1 MTNLTDRRLRVL
13 VLGSTGSIGTQAL
26 EVIAANP
33 DRFEVV
39 GLAAGGNNLDTLL
52 RQRAET
58 GVTNIAVAD
67 DEAAQR
73 AGDIP
78 YRGADAVTRLVEE
91 TEADVVLNAL
101 VGALGLRPTLAA
113 LQSGARLA
121 LANKESLVAGGPL
134 VVQAALPGQIV
145 PVDSEH
151 SALAQCLRGGTPD
164 EVAKL
169 LLTASGGPFRGWS
182 AADLEHVTPEQAG
195 AHPTWS
201 MGPMNTLNSASL
213 VNKGLELIETHLLFG
228 IPYDRIEVVVHPQS
242 IIHSMVTFIDGCT
255 IAQASPPDMKLPI
268 SLALGWPRRVPG
280 AAACCDFT
288 TAQTWDFEPLDAE
301 VFPAVELARHAG
313 EIGGC
318 MTAVYNAANEE
329 AAAAFLNGQI
339 GFPAIVGTIAEVLQ
353 GADQWALLPATVDD
367 VLDAQ
372 RWARER
378 ARRAVSGMA
387 SVGRHESTVA
397 IASAAKPGEAG
408 RHESTVAIASAAK
421 PGEAG
426 RHESTVAIASAAKPG
441 EAGRHELNVERS

>member
-1 MTNLTDRRLRVL
+1 MAVTDGAEIEIEIGEPSRAHRSVAGRRHNGWVTLSGDRPAERRQRVL

-26 EVIAANP
+26 QVIAANP
-33 DRFEVV
+33 QRFEVV
-39 GLAAGGNNLDTLL
+39 GLAAGGKNLDMLL
-52 RQRAET
+52 SQRAET

-67 DEAAQR
+67 AEAAER
-73 AGDIP
+73 AELSVPIP
-78 YRGADAVTRLVEE
+78 FTGPDAVTRLVEE

-113 LQSGARLA
+113 LESGARLA

-134 VVQAALPGQIV
+134 VLRAARPGQIV

-164 EVAKL
+164 EVDKL
-169 LLTASGGPFRGWS
+169 VLTASGGPFRGWT

-242 IIHSMVTFIDGCT
+242 IIHSMVTFVDGST

-268 SLALGWPRRVPG
+268 SLALGWPHRVPG
-280 AAACCDFT
+280 AASCCDFT
-288 TAQTWDFEPLDAE
+288 KASTWEFEPLDSE
-301 VFPAVELARHAG
+301 VFPAVELARQAG
-313 EIGGC
+313 AAGGC

-329 AAAAFLNGQI
+329 AAEAFLTGRI
-339 GFPAIVGTIAEVLQ
+339 GFPAIVGTVAAVLRAGDQWTAAPANVDEVLE
-353 GADQWALLPATVDD
+353 
-367 VLDAQ
+367 AQ

-378 ARRAVSGMA
+378 AQRAIATAGPVPVRVSGLA
-387 SVGRHESTVA
+387 
-397 IASAAKPGEAG
+397 
-408 RHESTVAIASAAK
+408 
-421 PGEAG
+421 
-426 RHESTVAIASAAKPG
+426 
-441 EAGRHELNVERS
+441 

>member
-1 MTNLTDRRLRVL
+1 MTIATPEGRLRVL

-26 EVIAANP
+26 EVIAAHP

-39 GLAAGGNNLDTLL
+39 GLAAGGANLDTLL

-67 DEAAQR
+67 ERAAQ
-73 AGDIP
+73 AADVP
-78 YRGADAVTRLVEE
+78 YRGPDAVTRLVED

-113 LQSGARLA
+113 LESGARLA

-134 VVQAALPGQIV
+134 VLRAARPGQIV

-151 SALAQCLRGGTPD
+151 SALAQCLRGGSPE

-169 LLTASGGPFRGWS
+169 VLTASGGPFRGWT
-182 AADLEHVTPEQAG
+182 AAQLEGVTPEQAG

-228 IPYDRIEVVVHPQS
+228 VPYDRIEVVVHPQS
-242 IIHSMVTFIDGCT
+242 IVHSMVTFVDGST

-268 SLALGWPRRVPG
+268 SLALGWPDRVPG
-280 AAACCDFT
+280 VAAPCDFS
-288 TAQTWDFEPLDAE
+288 TASSWDFEPLDGE
-301 VFPAVELARHAG
+301 VFPAVELARYAG
-313 EIGGC
+313 QTGGC
-318 MTAVYNAANEE
+318 MTAVYNAVNEE
-329 AAAAFLNGQI
+329 AAAAFLAGRV
-339 GFPAIVGTIAEVLQ
+339 GFPVIVKTIADVLHA
-353 GADQWALLPATVDD
+353 ADQWTVSPANVDE

-378 ARRAVSGMA
+378 ARRAVAHARPNEASVNASGM
-387 SVGRHESTVA
+387 V
-397 IASAAKPGEAG
+397 
-408 RHESTVAIASAAK
+408 
-421 PGEAG
+421 
-426 RHESTVAIASAAKPG
+426 
-441 EAGRHELNVERS
+441 

>member
-1 MTNLTDRRLRVL
+1 VSNPTAERRLRVL

-26 EVIAANP
+26 QVIAANP

-39 GLAAGGNNLDTLL
+39 GLAAGGANADALA

-58 GVTNIAVAD
+58 GVTNVAVAD
-67 DEAAQR
+67 EGAAQR
-73 AGDIP
+73 VGGVTFSGP
-78 YRGADAVTRLVEE
+78 DAAARLVEE

-101 VGALGLRPTLAA
+101 VGARGLRPTLAA
-113 LQSGARLA
+113 LDSGARLA

-134 VVQAALPGQIV
+134 VLRAARPGQIV

-169 LLTASGGPFRGWS
+169 VLTASGGPFRGWS
-182 AADLEHVTPEQAG
+182 AANLEHVTPEQAG

-242 IIHSMVTFIDGCT
+242 IVHSMVTFVDGST

-268 SLALGWPRRVPG
+268 ALALGWPRRVPG
-280 AAACCDFT
+280 AAHSCDFS
-288 TAQTWDFEPLDAE
+288 TAATWEFEPLDAD

-313 EIGGC
+313 QTGGC

-329 AAAAFLNGQI
+329 AAEAFLAGRI
-339 GFPAIVGTIAEVLQ
+339 GFPAIVRTIAEVLRA
-353 GADQWALLPATVDD
+353 ADQWAVEPATVDD
-367 VLDAQ
+367 VLEAQ
-372 RWARER
+372 RWARAQAQRE
-378 ARRAVSGMA
+378 VFEK
-387 SVGRHESTVA
+387 VLDH
-397 IASAAKPGEAG
+397 
-408 RHESTVAIASAAK
+408 
-421 PGEAG
+421 
-426 RHESTVAIASAAKPG
+426 
-441 EAGRHELNVERS
+441 N